1 MIIYINYRLANIYY
15 KENEIIKYWPMCL
28 LICIIFYI
36 SSKPSSSWNL
46 MIERLGCVRGP
57 QIQEGAQSVT
67 AARLPK
73 RLSLLDLQVVS
84 RKSSGEG
91 FPLSGE
97 WSWWM
102 QVLRLEMTVA

>member
-57 QIQEGAQSVT
+57 QIQEGAQSDT
-67 AARLPK
+67 AA
-73 RLSLLDLQVVS
+73 VS
-84 RKSSGEG
+84 EG
-91 FPLSGE
+91 K
-97 WSWWM
+97 
-102 QVLRLEMTVA
+102 VLR